1 MIIQLKSHADNLRS
15 TTAQVEGPARSGG
28 SPLDCSFAQALRGDK
43 IPALMGTKRK
53 SAVRRKR
60 PAPPHPDHSAQL
72 ARLKRI
78 KGQIEGVQRM
88 VEDRRYCPDILIQTS
103 AVRAALRSFEVAIL
117 REHVDHCV
125 KHAVRE
131 SGGPAAKLKEL
142 LAIFQKLPT

>member
-1 MIIQLKSHADNLRS
+1 
-15 TTAQVEGPARSGG
+15 
-28 SPLDCSFAQALRGDK
+28 
-43 IPALMGTKRK
+43 MGTKRK
-53 SAVRRKR
+53 SAVRRNR

-88 VEDRRYCPDILIQTS
+88 IEDRRYCPDILIQTS
-103 AVRAALRSFEVAIL
+103 AVRAALRSLEVTIL

-125 KHAVRE
+125 KHARRD
-131 SGGPAAKLKEL
+131 SGGSAAKLEEL